1 MTEEQPKKSA
11 AQIRAEKRRQRIL
24 GRGAAGAAQISGDRI
39 APGLDFPHPGKDSS
53 GIGNEEFE
61 KQIEK
66 IMANA
71 PNNGGKRNL
80 ATSQNHLVKNR
91 LPSYNQVIFND
102 SWGYYG
108 PIQPLL

>member
-39 APGLDFPHPGKDSS
+39 APGLDFPQPGNNTS

-80 ATSQNHLVKNR
+80 ATSQNPMVNKK
-91 LPSYNQVIFND
+91 
-102 SWGYYG
+102 
-108 PIQPLL
+108 

>member
-39 APGLDFPHPGKDSS
+39 GPGLDFPQPGNNTS

-80 ATSQNHLVKNR
+80 ATSQNPMVNKK
-91 LPSYNQVIFND
+91 
-102 SWGYYG
+102 
-108 PIQPLL
+108 